1 MGAVIDSTLASYSQV
16 LFSRFRTSGLILM
29 CATAVRPS
37 VFAHGLL
44 AVLISNAVALL
55 IGMNRRAIRTGL
67 FGFNGL
73 LVGLGIGAWFTPS
86 PATVALLL
94 AASIAVVLTNAG
106 MRRLLGETLGLPVLS
121 VPFLIVFYA
130 ILAASPSIE
139 ALEFQSWLPAAT
151 PVATYPWWLVTTF
164 GRCLGAIFFV
174 PEPMAGALVLLALIL
189 ASRASVF
196 LSLFAFAIVLIAG
209 VPLLSNEASI
219 TTLELVMNS
228 VLIGIALGGVFFV
241 LGRTSLLSAIIGIV
255 IGMLVALATCR
266 ICRMAGLPGLVL
278 PFNVTVLL
286 FLYAMRHRTRN
297 RAPVQLNVILRSP
310 EESWYRHW
318 ERVERFGWSLP
329 KRLSLPFRGTWQVTQ
344 GWNATETH
352 NRDWS
357 HGWDFQVFDERGSPF
372 KTQGA
377 DVSDYHCFRLPVTAP
392 ADGVVVSVNDGVED
406 NPVGEQN
413 MVQNW
418 GNNISMQHADG
429 LFSLVAHLSLNTITV
444 QEGQRIKR
452 GDEIGLCGNSGR
464 SAIPHL
470 HVQFQA
476 SRHAGAPTIPG
487 EFHDTVLECEPSKVL
502 GCYVPI
508 EGDRVRNLML
518 DMHSLGLFSL
528 PRGRS
533 LSFQVDTPSG
543 SSHVETIRVETNP
556 YQEKLLRS
564 VETGSILKFNDE
576 EPALSSLEFSG
587 SRSSALAAIHMAT
600 GQIPMEIKDGAIWN
614 SKIVWHPHRTIL
626 SRWLREF
633 SRPLIGSDVRCM
645 AYEMR
650 KHGADLVVTGRSS
663 GIGYSIST
671 EARFSN
677 GHGLADVTVSLGKKQ
692 LKVRRLDV

>member
-16 LFSRFRTSGLILM
+16 LFSRFRLSGLMLM
-29 CATAVRPS
+29 CATAIRPT

-44 AVLISNAVALL
+44 AVLISNAVAFW
-55 IGMNRRAIRTGL
+55 IGMNQRAIRTGL

-73 LVGLGIGAWFTPS
+73 LVGLGIGAWFTPC
-86 PATVALLL
+86 PATVALLV
-94 AASIAVVLTNAG
+94 AASVAVVLTNAAL
-106 MRRLLGETLGLPVLS
+106 RRLLGETLGLPVLS
-121 VPFLIVFYA
+121 IPFLIVFYA
-130 ILAASPSIE
+130 ILAASPSME
-139 ALEFQSWLPAAT
+139 AIQFQTWLPVSA
-151 PVATYPWWLVTTF
+151 PFESYPWSLATTL
-164 GRCLGAIFFV
+164 GRSLGAIFFV
-174 PEPMAGALVLLALIL
+174 PDPMAGALVLVALIL

-196 LSLFAFAIVLIAG
+196 LSLIAFVIVLIVG
-209 VPLLSNEASI
+209 VPLLSAEASI

-241 LGRTSLLSAIIGIV
+241 LGRASLLTAILGI
-255 IGMLVALATCR
+255 ILGMLLALATS
-266 ICRMAGLPGLVL
+266 RMCAIAGLPGLVL

-297 RAPVQLNVILRSP
+297 RAPVQLDVVLRSP

-329 KRLSLPFRGTWQVTQ
+329 TRLSLPFRGTWQVTQ
-344 GWNATETH
+344 GWNAAETH
-352 NRDWS
+352 NGDWR
-357 HGWDFQVFDERGSPF
+357 HGWDFQVFDERGSAF

-377 DVSDYHCFRLPVTAP
+377 DISDYHCFRLPVTAP
-392 ADGVVVSVNDGVED
+392 ADGVVVSVNEGVED

-413 MVQNW
+413 LVQNW
-418 GNNISMQHADG
+418 GNNISIQHADG

-452 GDEIGLCGNSGR
+452 GEEIGLCGNSGR

-476 SRHAGAPTIPG
+476 SRHVGAPTIPG
-487 EFHDTVLECEPSKVL
+487 EFHDTVLECDPSRVH

-518 DMHSLGLFSL
+518 DMHSRRLFSL
-528 PRGRS
+528 PGERK
-533 LSFQVDTPSG
+533 LSFQVDPPSG
-543 SSHVETIRVETNP
+543 SSHVETILVETNL

-564 VETGSILKFNDE
+564 FETSSILKFNDE
-576 EPALSSLEFSG
+576 EPVFSSLEFRG
-587 SRSSALAAIHMAT
+587 NRSSVLAAIHMAT
-600 GQIPMEIKDGAIWN
+600 GQIPMEIKDGAIWK

-626 SRWLREF
+626 SRRFREF
-633 SRPLIGSDVRCM
+633 LRPLIGSDVRCM

-650 KHGADLVVTGRSS
+650 KHGTDLVITGRSS

-677 GHGLADVTVSLGKKQ
+677 GNGLQDVTVSIGKKHFRA
-692 LKVRRLDV
+692 RRCDA